1 MKLHFSFPA
10 PVRAPAF
17 ARAGASLLALAAL
30 AACTST
36 PLPPMPPMPPMRPAT
51 PAAPQPAPL
60 PMPARPIGAQPA
72 APVVT
77 GPRLFVPPSNGARV
91 SRFDGAQNKGLDFAG
106 RTGDPVMASRAGRV
120 VLVSGALPAYGTMV
134 VVKHDDEFITA
145 YAQLG
150 KPLVREG
157 DDVQQGQ
164 TIAEMG
170 PNTINN
176 RIELHFEVRRQGNA
190 VDPEPFLD
198 GTAR

>member
-1 MKLHFSFPA
+1 MPPLRPLTPLSPPQAAPMPMPMPA
-10 PVRAPAF
+10 PPPAV
-17 ARAGASLLALAAL
+17 AVAV
-30 AACTST
+30 
-36 PLPPMPPMPPMRPAT
+36 
-51 PAAPQPAPL
+51 PAAPRAFIAPS
-60 PMPARPIGAQPA
+60 R
-72 APVVT
+72 
-77 GPRLFVPPSNGARV
+77 GARV

-106 RTGDPVMASRAGRV
+106 RPGDPVMASRTGRV
-120 VLVSGALPAYGTMV
+120 VLVSSALPAYGTMV

-150 KPLVREG
+150 KPLVKEG
-157 DDVQQGQ
+157 DEVQQGQ

-190 VDPEPFLD
+190 VDPEPYLD